1 MLQEIQMTGN
11 QVIVKLGGSMYASDA
26 AVLRD
31 AIQDLI
37 KKGNKSFLFDLSIVD
52 YMDSTGL
59 GLFIFIEEE
68 LKAQHG
74 VIVLKGLSGRVKTL
88 FERTRLYDVFSIQ
101 P

>member
-1 MLQEIQMTGN
+1 MAGS

-26 AVLRD
+26 GVLRD

-37 KKGNKSFLFDLSIVD
+37 KKGNKSFLFDLSAVD

-68 LKAQHG
+68 LKSQHG